1 MGIQKSVT
9 LTTDGACLG
18 NPGPGGWAALLR
30 YGSHEKLITG
40 SEPESTNNRMELLA
54 VIRGLGLL
62 NQPCRVKI
70 VTDSQYVM
78 NAFAKGWLEG
88 WQANGWRT
96 ADKKPVKNQDLWEE
110 LVAATLRHEIT
121 WEWVRG
127 HNGHPDNEAVDTA
140 ARRAAETAA
149 GQRP

>member
-40 SEPESTNNRMELLA
+40 SEPETTNNRMELLA

-96 ADKKPVKNQDLWEE
+96 A
-110 LVAATLRHEIT
+110 
-121 WEWVRG
+121 
-127 HNGHPDNEAVDTA
+127 EAVVTS
-140 ARRAAETAA
+140 
-149 GQRP
+149 RP